1 MTEIA
6 CDDQDR
12 LRDLR
17 DSSPM
22 SGAPASSA
30 KLGKWGDR
38 AGEDDIALK
47 ENDAQGANR
56 LRSMEGT
63 PVPLSPLYGECNSTW
78 RSGAPG
84 RTPPY
89 KNEGA
94 CFRGNQGARFRHGQL
109 DFSGRTSSTSDL
121 DLRLQL
127 ACVQKEQTLL
137 QLDVEKIKLAQQEA
151 RERTALAQLPIEEV
165 RMRIRQVELQLQE
178 GHMSLARL
186 QQERDAARITQ
197 VELQLQV
204 KSSELTS
211 MRVQLEKEQHRASH
225 VAAQADVAG
234 AVTEQQKA
242 RLAEK
247 ATELETQLVRAGFP
261 RGHGTDVATR
271 LGVSVAPLFTF
282 GSFLADVDLPDAGA
296 GAAASLSGDVD
307 GAVHADA
314 DADASAA
321 DLDSQVGSADGGAD
335 LASQVGSADG
345 GADGHHSTKSR
356 LRAEIEQ
363 ERQRAAVLQAA
374 LAEAGGPLAER
385 PAEVLQATY
394 QRHMQEAAGLN
405 KALDEA
411 RAQGPAR
418 MTKKQRRLASKI
430 EQSLACAK
438 ATAAALQNA
447 KPASAYAHHEAD
459 SAEPALAEVK
469 QADSEKKNRRFGAS
483 EETNYPTSA
492 W

>member
-17 DSSPM
+17 DSSPT
-22 SGAPASSA
+22 SGTPASSA

-178 GHMSLARL
+178 GQMSLARL

-234 AVTEQQKA
+234 AITEQQKA

-247 ATELETQLVRAGFP
+247 ATELETQLVRAGF
-261 RGHGTDVATR
+261 
-271 LGVSVAPLFTF
+271 
-282 GSFLADVDLPDAGA
+282 
-296 GAAASLSGDVD
+296 
-307 GAVHADA
+307 
-314 DADASAA
+314 
-321 DLDSQVGSADGGAD
+321 
-335 LASQVGSADG
+335 
-345 GADGHHSTKSR
+345 
-356 LRAEIEQ
+356 
-363 ERQRAAVLQAA
+363 
-374 LAEAGGPLAER
+374 
-385 PAEVLQATY
+385 
-394 QRHMQEAAGLN
+394 
-405 KALDEA
+405 
-411 RAQGPAR
+411 
-418 MTKKQRRLASKI
+418 
-430 EQSLACAK
+430 
-438 ATAAALQNA
+438 
-447 KPASAYAHHEAD
+447 
-459 SAEPALAEVK
+459 
-469 QADSEKKNRRFGAS
+469 
-483 EETNYPTSA
+483 
-492 W
+492 